1 MDAHARL
8 MRYNAVF
15 LKHRPTMME
24 IYTFIHRGLYDAA
37 YEAYNEIRNEDLIDL
52 NIAHSK
58 GGLFWP
64 HEQQIVVRGV
74 DKTSGWSVWN
84 NSVSQTA
91 EDGL

>member
-1 MDAHARL
+1 MEPYERL
-8 MRYNAVF
+8 LKYNAVF
-15 LKHRPTMME
+15 LKNRRSMME
-24 IYTFIHRGLYDAA
+24 IYDFIDRGLYDAA

-52 NIAHSK
+52 NIARSK

-84 NSVSQTA
+84 NSIPKTA
-91 EDGL
+91 EDRL